1 MDINTITTTHE
12 RLKNN
17 ETTSVKLVKE
27 ALEKIHMYDD
37 SLNSLADLNHEA
49 LMIADALDQE
59 RLTSGFRSKLHGIP
73 IVIKDNILTHDA
85 MRTTA
90 NSFVF
95 KNFYGPYDATIVKHL
110 RDAGAVI
117 LAKANCSEFAYFMAM
132 GSMPSGFG
140 SHHGQVK
147 HPYDTSIDPLGSST
161 GSAVAVAA
169 DLVCASIGTETNGS
183 LMSPAQQNS
192 IVSIK
197 PTLGLVSRHG
207 IIPITY
213 TQDTAGPMTKTVKD
227 SAIML
232 DIIASRDDNDS
243 ATQTQPKD
251 KPSYFN
257 SCTHPIKGKNIGILH
272 FTNYTFSD
280 EDKAILKEAKTVLEN
295 QGATVI
301 DISFTYALP
310 NNIELMIPEFKR
322 DINKFLA
329 SVYPKTDV
337 KTLKDIIDFNDMHPK
352 RALTYGQDIFLK
364 SEATDGRLK
373 DALYLK
379 TKLGTMKH
387 LESFGDLFDDNK
399 LDAIMT
405 TQISGYAPIGGL
417 PSLIIPAK
425 ALKDTTPKSLLFI
438 GKRYTESILF
448 SLGHTYEQATKHR
461 IEPDLSLHKTNNKGE
476 K

>member
-1 MDINTITTTHE
+1 MDINTIITTHE
-12 RLKNN
+12 KLKNN
-17 ETTSVKLVKE
+17 EITSVQLVKE
-27 ALEKIHMYDD
+27 ALEKIHMYDA
-37 SLNSLADLNHEA
+37 SLNSLADLNHES
-49 LMIADALDQE
+49 LMIAEALDQE

-73 IVIKDNILTHDA
+73 IVIKDNILTHDS

-90 NSFVF
+90 NSLVL

-110 RDAGAVI
+110 RDAGAII

-183 LMSPAQQNS
+183 LMSPAQQNAV
-192 IVSIK
+192 VSIK

-232 DIIASRDDNDS
+232 DIIASPDDKDS

-251 KPSYFN
+251 TASYLDACDK
-257 SCTHPIKGKNIGILH
+257 SVKGKNIGILH
-272 FTNYTFSD
+272 FTNYKFGD
-280 EDKAILKEAKTVLEN
+280 EDMDILKEAKTILEK
-295 QGATVI
+295 QGATVM

-373 DALYLK
+373 DTTYLK
-379 TKLGTMKH
+379 TKLDTINH
-387 LESFGDLFDDNK
+387 LDTFTALFDDNK

-405 TQISGYAPIGGL
+405 TQVSGYAPIGGL

-425 ALKDTTPKSLLFI
+425 PLKDKTPKSLLFI
-438 GKRYTESILF
+438 GKRYTETTLF
-448 SLGHTYEQATKHR
+448 SLGHTYEQATNHR
-461 IEPDLSLHKTNNKGE
+461 IDPDLSIHKK
-476 K
+476 